1 MRAHL
6 PARQVNVIN
15 SSSSGRCSPV
25 NHCPCTC
32 RLLEQLRQHP
42 ETQDFVYLRRVISNP
57 SLYNPYNLEVHLL
70 PPSGTQ
76 HAYCLS

>member
-1 MRAHL
+1 MH
-6 PARQVNVIN
+6 
-15 SSSSGRCSPV
+15 
-25 NHCPCTC
+25 HCPCTC

-70 PPSGTQ
+70 PPCGTL
-76 HAYCLS
+76 HACCLSWGLWRHLLAP